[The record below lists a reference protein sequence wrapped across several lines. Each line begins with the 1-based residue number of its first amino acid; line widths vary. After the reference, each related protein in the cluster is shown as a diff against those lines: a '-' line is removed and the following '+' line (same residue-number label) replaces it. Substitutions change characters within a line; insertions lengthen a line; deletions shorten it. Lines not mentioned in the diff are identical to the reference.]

1 MIPRAKGSPRHAAL
15 LLAGLAAL
23 PLFLVYPHQA
33 GAVASQTWRQ
43 RDRDEFEKGEPK
55 GVSLSAEGAIRLS
68 PRLDAFY
75 EAAQPY
81 VWALAEDRRGT
92 LYAAGGSSGAVY
104 RIGPSG
110 KGEVFFRAEDPEV
123 HALATDASG
132 NLYAGT
138 APGGRVYKISPEGKV
153 VWVCETGETY
163 VWALQFD
170 RQGRLHAATGIE
182 GRIIAIDA
190 SGKKDV
196 LFDSAE
202 THIRSLALDAEGNL
216 IAGSDGHGLV
226 FRVSPRGEGFV
237 LYDAPLNEVAA
248 LALGPDGTV
257 YASVVGES
265 PRGGRGDRPSAPQP
279 GPSPAPGQDQGA
291 PQGSAPAQPPES
303 QVAAQEQRIPIS
315 MEGKVLA
322 ISPKGYSRE
331 AWSGSQEAI
340 FSLTL
345 GPPGTLLMGSG
356 VQGKIYSLNED
367 GTTSE
372 IARAPSSQVT
382 VLLRRGPGTDVAV
395 AGSNFGS
402 VSLLRGGYAPTG
414 TYESRVFD
422 ARSFATWG
430 RLSWR
435 AEVPK
440 GTSLVISARSGNTEE
455 PDRTWSD
462 WGPVLGDPAGSLLD
476 RPAARFLQYRALLKT
491 DDPARSPALREVAVT
506 YLQANL
512 PPEIRKIE
520 VPAPGVSFQK
530 IPAQPPSPEGK
541 PSASGSGEGD
551 SGARKRGRPQ
561 SRRGFDAGA
570 RSVTWQASDPNDDDL
585 LFDVYYRATDETTWK
600 QLRKGIDEDF
610 ATWDGAAMP
619 DGTYVVRVVASDAPS
634 NPAGQALTAEK
645 ISDAFD
651 VDSTPPRVEGLKAQ
665 VQSPAVRLS
674 FSVEDSF
681 SIVREVACS
690 IDAADWVLARPA
702 DGLNDSPRETYD
714 LTLPALP
721 SGEHTVVV
729 RATDAAGNTGAGR
742 VVVRV
747 P

>member
-1 MIPRAKGSPRHAAL
+1 MNAAL
-15 LLAGLAAL
+15 LLGGLAAL
-23 PLFLVYPHQA
+23 PLLLLHPQPA

-43 RDRDEFEKGEPK
+43 RDRGEFEKGEPK
-55 GVSLSAEGAIRLS
+55 GVSLSADGAIRLS

-81 VWALAEDRRGT
+81 VWALAEDRKGT
-92 LYAAGGSSGAVY
+92 LYAAGGSAGAVY

-110 KGEVFFRAEDPEV
+110 KGDLFFRAEDPEV

-138 APGGRVYKISPEGKV
+138 APGGRVYKVSPEGKV

-170 RQGRLHAATGIE
+170 RQMRLHAATGIE
-182 GRIIAIDA
+182 GRLIVIDP
-190 SGKKDV
+190 SGKKD
-196 LFDSAE
+196 LFFDSAE
-202 THIRSLALDAEGNL
+202 THVRSLALDAEGNL
-216 IAGSDGHGLV
+216 IAGTDGHGLV
-226 FRVSPRGEGFV
+226 LRVSPRGEGFV

-257 YASVVGES
+257 YASVVGEGA
-265 PRGGRGDRPSAPQP
+265 RGGRGDRPSPPVPAPSPTP
-279 GPSPAPGQDQGA
+279 GPDQGGAPG
-291 PQGSAPAQPPES
+291 STPAQPPDS
-303 QVAAQEQRIPIS
+303 QAAAQEQRIPIL

-322 ISPKGYSRE
+322 ISPKGYARE
-331 AWSGSQEAI
+331 VWSGSQEAI

-356 VQGKIYSLNED
+356 VQGKIYALNED
-367 GTTSE
+367 ATTSE

-382 VLLRRGPGTDVAV
+382 VLLRRATGKDVAV

-402 VSLLRGGYAPTG
+402 VSLLRGGYAPSG

-430 RLSWR
+430 RLAWR

-440 GTSLVISARSGNTEE
+440 GTTVAVSARSGNTEE

-462 WGPVLGDPAGSLLD
+462 WGPALADPAGTLLD
-476 RPAARFLQYRALLKT
+476 RPAARFLQYRALLKS
-491 DDPARSPALREVAVT
+491 DDPARSPVLREVAVT

-520 VPAPGVSFQK
+520 VQAPGVSIQK
-530 IPAQPPSPEGK
+530 IPAQPPSPEAKAPG
-541 PSASGSGEGD
+541 SGSGEGD
-551 SGARKRGRPQ
+551 GGARRRGRPQ

-570 RSVTWQASDPNDDDL
+570 RSVSWQASDPNDDDL
-585 LFDVYYRATDETTWK
+585 LFDVYYRATDETAWK
-600 QLRKGIDEDF
+600 PLRKGIDEDF

-619 DGTYVVRVVASDAPS
+619 DGTYVVRVVVSDAPS
-634 NPAGQALTAEK
+634 NPAGQALAAEK

-651 VDSTPPRVEGLKAQ
+651 VDGTPPRVEGLKAQ
-665 VQSPAVRLS
+665 PLSPAIRLS

-681 SIVREVACS
+681 SIVREAAYS

-702 DGLNDSPRETYD
+702 DGLNDSSREAYD

-742 VVVRV
+742 LIVRV